1 MPIVFSAHT
10 AILMVVTI
18 APKTTYVLGFGVIE
32 NFPLIDMVNWTIDL
46 CGDHA
51 NLSLMCIGKLCAS
64 NIA

>member
-32 NFPLIDMVNWTIDL
+32 NFPLNDMVN
-46 CGDHA
+46 
-51 NLSLMCIGKLCAS
+51 
-64 NIA
+64 